1 MMDRLLGWSAFVGVA
16 VLVISWP
23 LNSFLSNR
31 AVKIQK
37 TWLKARDKRISIMTE
52 LIGAITF
59 IKFFAWTGK
68 WKERAM
74 EARNAE
80 LKQMVRG
87 IFNSLAF
94 YFLWGLVPLC
104 IKLLAFFSFIFFQ
117 HGKLTVD
124 VAFTALAL
132 FQMLR
137 MPLNILPTFIVMM
150 LQAKVALN
158 RISDFL
164 DEEEVPDWVSSLKR
178 PADQTTGSEK
188 VAFERATLRWN
199 AGEQT
204 SDSNSAA
211 NGTTAGG
218 RAENGDDITVS
229 APPSEAEVFELTD
242 INIDFPVG
250 KLSVVTGPTGAG
262 KSALLVGLLGEM
274 DVLSGEVFLPKNLM
288 QVDPATGLRNSCAY
302 GAQTP
307 WLQQMSIKDNI
318 LFGEE
323 LDDERYEAVV
333 DACAL

>member
-1 MMDRLLGWSAFVGVA
+1 MV
-16 VLVISWP
+16 SWP

-31 AVKIQK
+31 SVRIQK
-37 TWLKARDKRISIMTE
+37 AWLKARDKRISIMTE

-74 EARNAE
+74 QARDAE
-80 LKQMVRG
+80 LKQMVRS
-87 IFNSLAF
+87 ILNSLAF
-94 YFLWGLVPLC
+94 YVLWGLVPVC
-104 IKLLAFFSFIFFQ
+104 ITLMAFFSFIYFQ

-137 MPLNILPTFIVMM
+137 MPLNFLPTFIVMM

-158 RISDFL
+158 RISDYL
-164 DEEEVPDWVSSLKR
+164 GEEEVPDWVSSLKR
-178 PADQTTGSEK
+178 PANHSATFDK
-188 VAFERATLRWN
+188 VAFQHATLRWN
-199 AGEQT
+199 AGEPT
-204 SDSNSAA
+204 AEGKDASNGAASNGVASNGVASNGAASGTNDTA
-211 NGTTAGG
+211 NGEGNNQSST
-218 RAENGDDITVS
+218 
-229 APPSEAEVFELTD
+229 PPSVNEVFELSD
-242 INIDFPVG
+242 IDVNFPVG

-274 DVLSGEVFLPKNLM
+274 DVVSGEIFLPKNVT
-288 QVDPATGLRNSCAY
+288 QIDPATGLRNSVAY
-302 GAQTP
+302 CAQTS

-318 LFGEE
+318 LFGEQ
-323 LDDERYEAVV
+323 LDEDRYEAVV